1 MRFPPPIARFL
12 APVTTAAAFVTLA
25 AVPTAVAS
33 PETRSTAA
41 WPRGVVVVGYRT
53 PAALR
58 TAVARFDG
66 RVLRSVRAL
75 RVAEVRP
82 RGDARKFAQRVERLR
97 GIRYVHRLAS
107 RTSDAEPGI
116 APALQPG
123 GAYQWQYAAT
133 RAHEV
138 PGSVLRAAA
147 GVTIA
152 VVDTGGDVTA
162 PDLAAKSPS
171 THSLLASSP
180 DVTDVQGHGTFVS
193 SLAAGSI
200 TNGEGVAGFG
210 GDAKLLV
217 IQAGHPDGSFTDVDV
232 ANAIVYA
239 VDHGAKIVNLSLGGP
254 STTLTEQSAVDYAAQ
269 RDVLLVAAAGNA
281 FLMGNP
287 VSYPAALLQ
296 PVGSNGQG
304 GRGLAV
310 GASTLVGTRA
320 VFSNTGTYISLAAP
334 GEQVFGAL
342 SSRSNP
348 TVWPRT
354 ALPGSSAGIYG
365 YSSGTSFAAPE
376 VAGAAALVW
385 GAKPQLSALEV
396 ASILK
401 ATASG
406 KGSWNAELGYGIL
419 DVAAAVAR
427 AQSIDPSQ
435 PKVTVTGSVT
445 GARVALRWSSAFA
458 SRFRVSMSRDGAA
471 ERVLV
476 ASTSD
481 TSATYDL
488 DVGHRY
494 SFTVTGI
501 DAYGVAARSAPFKV
515 SLAQVPAA
523 LSLRASR
530 VSGAHPLRVR
540 LTADLRLGRT
550 TFSTSGRTIVLESFD
565 GSAWKRFARAETTA
579 GGEARWTVTFRRG
592 VYRLRARFAGG
603 IGLAGASSAPVTLR
617 VR

>member
-1 MRFPPPIARFL
+1 MRSL
-12 APVTTAAAFVTLA
+12 APVIVAATFATLA
-25 AVPTAVAS
+25 APAAFAS
-33 PETRSTAA
+33 PETQSTAA
-41 WPRGVVVVGYRT
+41 WPRGVVVVGYRSQ
-53 PAALR
+53 AALR

-66 RVLRSVRAL
+66 RIVRSLPAL

-82 RGDARKFAQRVERLR
+82 SGDALAFARRIERQR

-107 RTSDAEPGI
+107 RMSDAEPGI

-123 GAYQWQYAAT
+123 GAYEWQYAAT

-138 PGSVLRAAA
+138 PESVLRAAA
-147 GVTIA
+147 NVTIA

-171 THSLLASSP
+171 TYSLLSASP

-193 SLAAGSI
+193 SLAAGST
-200 TNGEGVAGFG
+200 TNGDGVAGFG

-217 IQAGHPDGSFTDVDV
+217 IQAGRPDGSFTDVDV
-232 ANAIVYA
+232 ANSIVYA
-239 VDHGAKIVNLSLGGP
+239 VDHGAKVVNLSLGGP
-254 STTLTEQSAVDYAAQ
+254 STTLTEQTAVEYAAE
-269 RDVLLVAAAGNA
+269 RNVLLVAAAGNA
-281 FLMGNP
+281 FLAGNP
-287 VSYPAALLQ
+287 VEYPAALLQ

-320 VFSNTGTYISLAAP
+320 VFSNTGSYISLAAP

-342 SSRSNP
+342 SARSSA
-348 TVWPRT
+348 TLWPRT
-354 ALPGSSAGIYG
+354 ALPGASSGLYG

-385 GAKPQLSALEV
+385 AAKPQLSALEV

-406 KGSWNAELGYGIL
+406 RGSWNPELGYGIL
-419 DVAAAVAR
+419 DVAGAVAR

-435 PKVTVTGSVT
+435 PKVSVTGSVS
-445 GARVALRWSSAFA
+445 GARVALRWSSPFA
-458 SRFRVSMSRDGAA
+458 ARFRVSVSRDGAPA
-471 ERVLV
+471 RVLV
-476 ASTSD
+476 ASTTD
-481 TSATYDL
+481 TSAAYDL
-488 DVGHRY
+488 EPGHRY
-494 SFTVTGI
+494 AFTVTGI
-501 DAYGVAARSAPFKV
+501 DAYGVAAASAPFRV
-515 SLAQVPAA
+515 SLVQSPAA
-523 LSLRASR
+523 LALRASR

-540 LTADLRLGRT
+540 LAAALRLGRAT
-550 TFSTSGRTIVLESFD
+550 LSVRGRPVVLESFD

-579 GGEARWTVTFRRG
+579 GGEAVWSITFRRG
-592 VYRLRARFAGG
+592 VYKLRARFAGG
-603 IGLAGASSAPVTLR
+603 VGLAGATSAVVTLR